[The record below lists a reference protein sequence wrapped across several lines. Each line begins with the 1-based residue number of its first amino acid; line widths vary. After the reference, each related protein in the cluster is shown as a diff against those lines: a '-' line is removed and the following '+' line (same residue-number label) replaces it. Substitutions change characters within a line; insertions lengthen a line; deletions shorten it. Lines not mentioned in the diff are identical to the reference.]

1 MLRSI
6 LSIASLSRRLTAKQQ
21 LLATTSRSMSTSD
34 SHHLFHEHSLTQDQV
49 ELRDLVH
56 SFLKRELP
64 PTTVQQIDRE
74 DNYPAL
80 KELWKKLGSI
90 GLHGITAS
98 KEYGGLE
105 LGFLEHCLAMEA
117 MSQYSSALALS
128 YGAHSNLNIN
138 QIVLN
143 GTEKQRETF
152 LPKLIDGTH
161 IGALAMSEP
170 NSGSDVTS
178 MRTRAEKKGD
188 YYVLNGSKFWI
199 TNGPIADLVIVYA
212 KTGAKDIT
220 AFLVETGRPGFS
232 VGKKLHKMGMRGSPT
247 GELVFEDCIVPEE
260 NILGGLNQ
268 GVYVLMSGLDY
279 ERLVLAAGP
288 LGIMQKA
295 CDLAYSYAHE
305 RKQFDQPIGKFQLLQ
320 GMMADMFTETMFC
333 RTTLYTMARNL
344 DNHLRNNKGGHGTA
358 RGTSE
363 FTAKCAA
370 IILKLAESGNQVA
383 DQALQIMGGNG
394 YTEDYEASR
403 LLRDARLYRIGA
415 GTSEIRRWLIGR
427 EINKAYLN
435 GSGSNGPNRQNG
447 KASNGN
453 RR

>member
-1 MLRSI
+1 MLNKLISK
-6 LSIASLSRRLTAKQQ
+6 SLVGQLAKCQSQ
-21 LLATTSRSMSTSD
+21 TNTLCQATTHVRHMSMNGINHD
-34 SHHLFHEHSLTQDQV
+34 LFHEHSLSKDQM

-64 PTTVQQIDRE
+64 TTVAAQIDRD
-74 DNYPAL
+74 DNFSGFRD
-80 KELWKKLGSI
+80 LWKKLGSI
-90 GLHGITAS
+90 GLHGITAP
-98 KEYGGLE
+98 KEFGGLGM
-105 LGFLEHCLAMEA
+105 GFLEHCLAMEA
-117 MSQYSSALALS
+117 VSQYSAAIALS

-138 QIVLN
+138 QIVMN
-143 GTEKQRETF
+143 GSDKQKETY

-170 NSGSDVTS
+170 ESGSDVTS
-178 MRTRAEKKGD
+178 MRTRAVKKGD

-212 KTGAKDIT
+212 KTDDKDQIT
-220 AFLVETGRPGFS
+220 AFIVETGTPGFS

-247 GELVFEDCIVPEE
+247 GELIFEDCIVPES

-288 LGIMQKA
+288 LGIMQRA

-305 RKQFDQPIGKFQLLQ
+305 RKQFGKPIGEFQLLQ

-344 DNHLRNNKGGHGTA
+344 DKHLAEKRANGKKSNNGSTPSKGA
-358 RGTSE
+358 NE

-370 IILKLAESGNQVA
+370 IILKLAESGNLVA
-383 DQALQIMGGNG
+383 DQALQILGGNG
-394 YTEDYEASR
+394 YTEDYETSR

-427 EINKAYLN
+427 EINKAYAN
-435 GSGSNGPNRQNG
+435 
-447 KASNGN
+447 K
-453 RR
+453 

>member
-1 MLRSI
+1 M
-6 LSIASLSRRLTAKQQ
+6 
-21 LLATTSRSMSTSD
+21 
-34 SHHLFHEHSLTQDQV
+34 

-64 PTTVQQIDRE
+64 STVAAQIDRD

-80 KELWKKLGSI
+80 RDLWKKLGSI
-90 GLHGITAS
+90 GLHGITVP
-98 KEYGGLE
+98 KEFGGLGM
-105 LGFLEHCLAMEA
+105 GFLEHCLAMEA
-117 MSQYSSALALS
+117 VSQYSAAIALS

-138 QIVLN
+138 QIALN
-143 GTEKQRETF
+143 GTDRQKETY
-152 LPKLIDGTH
+152 LPKLIDGSN

-170 NSGSDVTS
+170 ESGSDVTS
-178 MRTRAEKKGD
+178 MRTRAVKKGD

-199 TNGPIADLVIVYA
+199 TNGPVADVVIVYA
-212 KTGAKDIT
+212 KTEDKDRIT
-220 AFLVETGRPGFS
+220 AFIVEKGTPGFT

-247 GELVFEDCIVPEE
+247 GELIFEDCIVPES

-288 LGIMQKA
+288 LGIMQRA
-295 CDLAYSYAHE
+295 CDLSYSYAHE
-305 RKQFDQPIGKFQLLQ
+305 RKQFGQAVGNFQLVQ

-344 DNHLRNNKGGHGTA
+344 DKHLAAKRAANGKKDEHVSKGA
-358 RGTSE
+358 SE

-370 IILKLAESGNQVA
+370 IILKLAESGNLVA
-383 DQALQIMGGNG
+383 DQALQILGGNG
-394 YTEDYEASR
+394 YTEDYETSR

-427 EINKAYLN
+427 EINKAYAN
-435 GSGSNGPNRQNG
+435 N
-447 KASNGN
+447 
-453 RR
+453 